1 MFSPIVTVFRSAV
14 LVSCPDEHT
23 GGRADDSVGPAKAA
37 CTLHRCGKRPEESS
51 EPDRVRLSQ
60 AGRVRRRLRARPY
73 AGRPASTARAGTRPP
88 PLVAISSRPR
98 EGVSPRRNRSFLRRV
113 RVQGRVWGAERRR
126 RRRVRAEAWGDR

>member
-1 MFSPIVTVFRSAV
+1 MFSPIVTVFLSAV

-88 PLVAISSRPR
+88 PLVAISTRPR
-98 EGVSPRRNRSFLRRV
+98 EGVS
-113 RVQGRVWGAERRR
+113 Q
-126 RRRVRAEAWGDR
+126 